1 MLVAGTE
8 VSEEP
13 LCSVVKSQAVQEEYS
28 SLDTLPLKI
37 RQTGSSETSVNNS
50 ETTLYNMP

>member
-13 LCSVVKSQAVQEEYS
+13 LCPVVKSQAVQEDYS

-50 ETTLYNMP
+50 ETTPYNMP